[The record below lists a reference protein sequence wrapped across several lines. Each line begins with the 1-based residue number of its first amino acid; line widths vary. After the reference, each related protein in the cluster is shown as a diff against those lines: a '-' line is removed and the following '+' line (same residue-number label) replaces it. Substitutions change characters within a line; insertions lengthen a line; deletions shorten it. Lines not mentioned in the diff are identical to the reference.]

1 MHILTKRS
9 SLIPLQFS
17 DDDFVNMVS
26 IFNNLQTN
34 FINSILNSTNLSVF
48 LKPHILIWD
57 KCLQNFY
64 FFYNYDK

>member
-34 FINSILNSTNLSVF
+34 FINL
-48 LKPHILIWD
+48 
-57 KCLQNFY
+57 Y
-64 FFYNYDK
+64 